1 VPHFINSGNL
11 NWEKTVPT
19 LGDKPPEYAI
29 LHVDPKTRLTMLMF
43 RTPIDVHM
51 KAHTHEFAETHVVLP
66 GGTHVFEANGK
77 HYSI

>member
-1 VPHFINSGNL
+1 LRYKISHWNKLLIPLTKKPISRTHRYKRSYRL
-11 NWEKTVPT
+11 KT
-19 LGDKPPEYAI
+19 
-29 LHVDPKTRLTMLMF
+29 LMF

-51 KAHTHEFAETHVVLP
+51 KAHTRELAETHVVLP